1 MDLGQPRK
9 LFSSLAKTV
18 ASTSVC
24 VSVEQAPNDAA
35 RPAQRLEQPKAI
47 KKKKKSKTV
56 SFALENN
63 TMQVVDRWIIKVC
76 FAEYDEVLDVDR
88 WIEPHGR
95 DQLNFPRTRFV
106 CDKLDADAEDDDGD
120 MEMLDA

>member
-1 MDLGQPRK
+1 MCL
-9 LFSSLAKTV
+9 SI
-18 ASTSVC
+18 
-24 VSVEQAPNDAA
+24 EQAPHDAA
-35 RPAQRLEQPKAI
+35 RSAQRLEQPKAI
-47 KKKKKSKTV
+47 KKKKSKTV

-106 CDKLDADAEDDDGD
+106 CGGLDADAEDDDGD
-120 MEMLDA
+120 VEMADA